1 MSPNFMTLTEY
12 YLADME
18 YSKKPK
24 KVVFCI
30 PTITKPYQCLLDS
43 LEAATVFI
51 EQKGYETFLITE
63 VGSPYVSHARA
74 TLLRKALDAK
84 PDIII
89 FLDHDLSFDP
99 DDLLKLIETEGAY
112 VCGTY
117 RYKKPEVEYMGSL
130 LTEPDGTPKVR
141 ESDGALYAYSAPA
154 GFMKITPGMVNSM
167 IEKYPDLCYGE
178 RHTPHVDLFRHGAYN
193 YTWIGEDY
201 MCSLRWI
208 EAGFD
213 LFIVPDLNINHH
225 THEEEFKGN
234 FHEFLLRQPGG
245 SNAS

>member
-1 MSPNFMTLTEY
+1 MTLTEY

-18 YSKKPK
+18 YSSKAN

-30 PTITKPYQCLLDS
+30 PTITKPFKCLLDS
-43 LEAATVFI
+43 LEAATTLI
-51 EQKGYETFLITE
+51 ESKGYDTYMVVES
-63 VGSPYVSHARA
+63 GSPYVSHARA

-84 PDIII
+84 PDIIV
-89 FLDHDLSFDP
+89 FLDHDLSFNP

-117 RYKKPEVEYMGSL
+117 RYKKPEVEYMGTL
-130 LTEPDGTPKVR
+130 LPGIDGRPRVR
-141 ESDGALYAYSAPA
+141 ESDGALYACSAPA
-154 GFMKITPGMVNSM
+154 GFMKITPCMVNAM
-167 IEKYPDLCYGE
+167 IEKYPDLCYGN

-225 THEEEFKGN
+225 THEDVFVGN

-245 SNAS
+245 SHAS